1 MKKLFP
7 LFLILLISCGNKESS
22 KGGEVNENLAIN
34 NQQSNLFNWETSTP
48 EEVGMDP
55 IKVEEA
61 IEFAFSEGS
70 FSQAVLVVK
79 NGKIMA
85 ERYRG
90 MTQYEASML
99 ASNSSDSISP
109 EELLENFGV
118 REQSSL
124 VTSWSTGK
132 SFTSIL
138 IGIAID
144 KGFIN
149 SVEDSASNYI
159 TEWQGDNRASITLRN
174 LLDMRSSLIPTCGDS
189 STTSLYPCNDRPRS
203 GGTLVYADD
212 QLTACL
218 EAQKAEFNVSQPW
231 SNIGIYESG
240 HFRYSNCDTQILG
253 EILFRATGKDP
264 YTFADI
270 YLFSKLN
277 MTALW
282 WRDNVEVGQSNGNY
296 LTYCCLDSTIRDFAK
311 FGQMILNGGELEGQ
325 RIVSQEYIDMIK
337 NIVNDSFVSEL
348 APYAPNFSYG
358 LKFWTIQPA
367 VISGSGTSNQEM
379 YPPANSLFS
388 TIGFDGQ
395 YVVIDFERNMII
407 ARNSLYHPYL
417 NHSNERKMKLIPGTI
432 SDSNWIATV
441 PAALGIPVDSEF
453 SIQKFLYL
461 LDKAVTN

>member
-1 MKKLFP
+1 M
-7 LFLILLISCGNKESS
+7 
-22 KGGEVNENLAIN
+22 
-34 NQQSNLFNWETSTP
+34 
-48 EEVGMDP
+48 
-55 IKVEEA
+55 
-61 IEFAFSEGS
+61 
-70 FSQAVLVVK
+70 
-79 NGKIMA
+79 
-85 ERYRG
+85 
-90 MTQYEASML
+90 
-99 ASNSSDSISP
+99 
-109 EELLENFGV
+109 
-118 REQSSL
+118 
-124 VTSWSTGK
+124 
-132 SFTSIL
+132 
-138 IGIAID
+138 
-144 KGFIN
+144 
-149 SVEDSASNYI
+149 
-159 TEWQGDNRASITLRN
+159 
-174 LLDMRSSLIPTCGDS
+174 
-189 STTSLYPCNDRPRS
+189 
-203 GGTLVYADD
+203 
-212 QLTACL
+212 
-218 EAQKAEFNVSQPW
+218 
-231 SNIGIYESG
+231 
-240 HFRYSNCDTQILG
+240 RYSNCDTQILG

-296 LTYCCLDSTIRDFAK
+296 LTYCCIDATIRDFAK
-311 FGQMILNGGELEGQ
+311 FGQMILNGGKLAGQ

-432 SDSNWIATV
+432 SESNWIATV
-441 PAALGIPVDSEF
+441 PAALGIPVDSQF

-461 LDKAVTN
+461 LDKAVTD